1 MTLFGIC
8 AHSVSNALLFFDT
21 IIQKD
26 IDFLGAGL
34 REKESSRDVVSEA
47 DYAIQRIVLDEIKE
61 IDVPHHF
68 GRERNDLRHLKTS
81 EYCWAWTPSTVR
93 PISPPISHFS
103 ECPLA
108 YCTMEALCWLF
119 RDAPHQGAFLHD

>member
-47 DYAIQRIVLDEIKE
+47 DYAIQRIVLNEDQG

-68 GRERNDLRHLKTS
+68 GRER
-81 EYCWAWTPSTVR
+81 
-93 PISPPISHFS
+93 
-103 ECPLA
+103 
-108 YCTMEALCWLF
+108 
-119 RDAPHQGAFLHD
+119 Q